1 MATKVLPFLLG
12 LHSVPRPL
20 FLVTVSAG
28 NDQASVAD
36 AEQLQRAVAWVKDLP
51 QVKELQIFCSRT
63 ARGKEMA
70 SALAKAGDCEKKP
83 QVRIALNP
91 FDAAVDASPLA
102 QRRAA
107 GSNDSFRAES
117 LERLTPEV
125 VLASRLEPL
134 AVEIEAATAPCLI
147 ITHAAPCASIRAL
160 MLGLATKKE
169 EELSDRVDED
179 TTVHNAM
186 KSGMSSG
193 MGMNGTVALGDV
205 SLAEGGSAAAGGV
218 LEGHVKYEQMFSL
231 NGGDYTSPIVT
242 TIIELQPRSQG
253 GFTETIHELPPAK

>member
-12 LHSVPRPL
+12 LHSVPRPV

-36 AEQLQRAVAWVKDLP
+36 AEQLQRAASWVKDLP
-51 QVKELQIFCSRT
+51 HVKDLQIFCSRT

-70 SALAKAGDCEKKP
+70 SALAKAGGCENKP

-91 FDAAVDASPLA
+91 IDAAVDASPLA

-125 VLASRLEPL
+125 VLASRLEPF
-134 AVEIEAATAPCLI
+134 AVEIEAATSPCLI

-160 MLGLATKKE
+160 MLGLATKTE
-169 EELSDRVDED
+169 EDLSGRVDED

-186 KSGMSSG
+186 NSG

-218 LEGHVKYEQMFSL
+218 LDGNVKYEQMFSL